1 MQILKAG
8 MLYFV
13 FVFGAGS
20 LLGPIRI
27 LWVVP
32 RLGTRV
38 AELLEAPIMFVI
50 TIVAA
55 RWIVRR
61 LAVPSTASSR
71 LSMGGIALSLLLIA
85 EFTLVLWLR
94 GLSIREYL
102 AGRDAVAGTVYYVM
116 LGAFAI
122 MPLLVARRSGRS
134 QECAH

>member
-8 MLYFV
+8 VLYFL
-13 FVFGAGS
+13 FVFGAGFV
-20 LLGPIRI
+20 LGLIRI

-50 TIVAA
+50 AIAAA
-55 RWIVRR
+55 RQIVRR
-61 LAVPSTASSR
+61 LAVPPTPSSR
-71 LSMGGIALSLLLIA
+71 LGMGGIALSLMLSA

-102 AGRDAVAGTVYYVM
+102 AGRDPVAGTVYYLT

-122 MPLLVARRSGRS
+122 MPLLVARR
-134 QECAH
+134 